1 MCNLQLYVF
10 LEILG
15 FLIKS
20 SFPEHQRSLASKNLH
35 MFVFCHFQSRNW
47 NENQGPKAI
56 HFSKGLDDAAK
67 LKLLSFADV
76 LLTL

>member
-20 SFPEHQRSLASKNLH
+20 SFPEHQRSLAPKNLH
-35 MFVFCHFQSRNW
+35 MFVFATFRVGIGTKTKDQRRFIFQRAWTMPQS
-47 NENQGPKAI
+47 
-56 HFSKGLDDAAK
+56 
-67 LKLLSFADV
+67 
-76 LLTL
+76 